1 MVVTIIIPTKTK
13 SLLLMSTIEVAE
25 KIYKTQRISSLN
37 MGDLENRLPDYDV
50 KAKKQLLVEKRKQIR
65 EQLKLLIKRSC
76 GPLSEAELSKC
87 IPGRKLTVDGVRVG
101 EVIDE
106 KYRVE
111 KLLDSGSMGN
121 IFIVRDLDNKAV
133 YAMKTL
139 VEAVHSE
146 KGVRRFIREAKE
158 LSKLDHKHIINVV
171 DFGMSNGRP
180 YYVMEN
186 LSGGLG
192 NEPSNMETMIKMFHQ
207 QKVSLKEMIGY
218 FAQIAEGL
226 NYLHTREQT
235 VIHRD
240 LKPAN
245 VLVNNKNAK
254 LVDFGVAS
262 VSGNTLTTLTCVNEI
277 VGTPHYLPIT
287 DWELNKVTPKSDMYS
302 LGVMLF
308 YLMTKRLPYDI
319 KNKQVN
325 EVKNEP
331 INDRVNIGTVDY
343 ISTPQEG
350 PDVCLVDTPVS
361 KDTPGSGYNNRK
373 DTILELFR
381 RARRDEPVYD
391 GILPAVDEE
400 LVKLAK
406 RLLSKDPDERP
417 DAKEVA
423 KTLHWIQSATKE
435 PTPAY
440 LIMSMNQAVGN

>member
-1 MVVTIIIPTKTK
+1 
-13 SLLLMSTIEVAE
+13 MSTIEVVE
-25 KIYKTQRISSLN
+25 KIYKTQRMPSLN
-37 MGDLENRLPDYDV
+37 MDGLENRLPDYNV

-76 GPLSEAELSKC
+76 GPLSETELSRC
-87 IPGRKLTVDGVRVG
+87 VSGRKLAVDGVRVG
-101 EVIDE
+101 EVIDD

-121 IFIVRDLDNKAV
+121 IFIVRDLENKAV

-158 LSKLDHKHIINVV
+158 LSKLDHKNIINIV

-186 LSGGLG
+186 LSSGLG

-245 VLVNNKNAK
+245 ILVNNKNAK

-287 DWELNKVTPKSDMYS
+287 DWDSNKVTPKFDMYS

-319 KNKQVN
+319 KNKQVVEIEN
-325 EVKNEP
+325 ERDNR
-331 INDRVNIGTVDY
+331 INNATVDY
-343 ISTPQEG
+343 VATPQG
-350 PDVCLVDTPVS
+350 DLDVCLVDTPIS
-361 KDTPGSGYNNRK
+361 KDTPRSGYNNRK

-381 RARRDEPVYD
+381 RARRDEPIYY

-400 LVKLAK
+400 LVKLTK
-406 RLLSKDPDERP
+406 RLLSKDSDERP

-423 KTLHWIQSATKE
+423 KTLYWIQSATKE

-440 LIMSMNQAVGN
+440 LIMNMNQAVGN